1 MCETLLFQSP
11 PKSNDY
17 SQSFTLQKSMKGCI
31 YLFSRSHQ
39 HRIPDSIKVYRI
51 PYKDLSK
58 ATLLISIEIFHALV
72 IVEKSKPAVIVPKT
86 TSLSIPKTTSLYQ
99 KLFYLYTS
107 LYGRL
112 PVAKVQLYLFFRD
125 LVSHP
130 AQVFIAKPRFLCKLY
145 G

>member
-11 PKSNDY
+11 PNSNDY
-17 SQSFTLQKSMKGCI
+17 NQSFTLQKSMKGCI

-39 HRIPDSIKVYRI
+39 HRIPVSIKVYRI

-58 ATLLISIEIFHALV
+58 ATLLISIEIFHAPV
-72 IVEKSKPAVIVPKT
+72 IVEKSKTAVIV
-86 TSLSIPKTTSLYQ
+86 SIPKTTSLYQ
-99 KLFYLYTS
+99 KLFYLYAS

-130 AQVFIAKPRFLCKLY
+130 AHSKTTVSLQTVRVNVFI
-145 G
+145 